1 MRVFGALVI
10 GVGAALLAGR
20 AAADPIPIPPVPVP
34 TPTVPTVTVPSLPAP
49 APTLPAP
56 TPTPTPTAPA
66 PSPAAPE
73 VPKAE
78 VAAPVPT
85 APPSAPAVAQVAGGS
100 SGTTRSQPSAPPV
113 KTIGGKRHR
122 TTTFTFVLHR
132 AGRVVLTVSQ
142 VAPVCVGIGHLT
154 VAGHAGANRF
164 RFAGVLHGRRLT
176 PGTYR
181 ITIRTA
187 AGEVLRRLTLVMGE
201 GSAPAN
207 VCHGATSTATVSAG
221 AAGPF
226 APQRLPVTRPAAAGL
241 APAHGPKLTSGVLG
255 SSVAKTARAIQPF
268 LVGALALAILL
279 LGIASLPREAVP
291 GARMHYALARHRA
304 EVAGLGAGVL
314 IAVGVAFLLN
324 L

>member
-10 GVGAALLAGR
+10 GVGAALFAGS

-49 APTLPAP
+49 TPTVPAP
-56 TPTPTPTAPA
+56 TPTTTATAPA

-73 VPKAE
+73 VPQAE
-78 VAAPVPT
+78 VAASVQT
-85 APPSAPAVAQVAGGS
+85 AAPSTPAVPQVMGGS
-100 SGTTRSQPSAPPV
+100 SGTTRSHASAPPV

-142 VAPVCVGIGHLT
+142 VAPACVGIGHLT

-164 RFAGVLHGRRLT
+164 RFAGVLHRRRLT

-187 AGEVLRRLTLVMGE
+187 AGEVLRRLTLVVGE

-207 VCHGATSTATVSAG
+207 VCHGAATVSAG
-221 AAGPF
+221 PTGPF
-226 APQRLPVTRPAAAGL
+226 APQHLPVPRPAAAGL
-241 APAHGPKLTSGVLG
+241 APAHGPQLTSGVLG

-268 LVGALALAILL
+268 LVAALALAILL

-291 GARMHYALARHRA
+291 GARMHYALARHRV